1 MLEAAFPGG
10 DPDVDA
16 TGRQVYTDYRSF
28 SENLNQGECMPTVKV
43 LARGQLTIP
52 AALRKELHLEEDA
65 TLSVVKAGD
74 SLILTAKRLAGD
86 RLAKKAEKE
95 VKKAGLG
102 LDDLLK
108 DLEKQRERYV
118 RERYGR

>member
-1 MLEAAFPGG
+1 
-10 DPDVDA
+10 
-16 TGRQVYTDYRSF
+16 
-28 SENLNQGECMPTVKV
+28 MPTVKV

-52 AALRKELHLEEDA
+52 AALRKELHLEEE
-65 TLSVVKAGD
+65 TSLNVVKVGD
-74 SLILTAKRLAGD
+74 ALILTAKRLTGD

-95 VKKAGLG
+95 MKRAGLS